1 MSDVYSSPD
10 NSENLANP
18 STSDPPEG
26 ADLLAEPGITVES
39 SDTIPPLE
47 EQATVPIPLPSG
59 SDSVPPVAGGALLST
74 GAPLTSGAP
83 GTTTQPAPITEP
95 ATVAVGTSTPGTR
108 RLGMTLALIALLF
121 ALLGGGLLLA
131 GYNTANAEL
140 QPARVA
146 QAYCT
151 DLQAQQFAQA
161 YALLSSSYQE
171 QVTKA
176 QFTLAGQLQEQVD
189 GRIRGCPTATGP
201 GIDLAFGQPKS
212 HVAFL
217 ITILRSRPFQG
228 HIELIRQQGTWKVQA
243 IEQSLAGTN
252 IAPLVTAST
261 FCSAIIKGDYAAAYN
276 TLSSRQQSIAPESQ
290 FAQQLQS
297 AFGGAVRLNSC
308 TLDFASYH
316 VQVNSAAVAMTFN
329 LTISM
334 SSTGSLTTGL
344 VSILNLRLESGG
356 WKLDDFTPEPA
367 GSA

>member
-1 MSDVYSSPD
+1 
-10 NSENLANP
+10 
-18 STSDPPEG
+18 
-26 ADLLAEPGITVES
+26 
-39 SDTIPPLE
+39 
-47 EQATVPIPLPSG
+47 
-59 SDSVPPVAGGALLST
+59 
-74 GAPLTSGAP
+74 
-83 GTTTQPAPITEP
+83 
-95 ATVAVGTSTPGTR
+95 
-108 RLGMTLALIALLF
+108 LF
-121 ALLGGGLLLA
+121 A

-146 QAYCT
+146 QAFCT
-151 DLQAQQFAQA
+151 DLQTQRFAQA
-161 YALLSSSYQE
+161 YSLLSSSFQQ

-176 QFTLAGQLQEQVD
+176 EFTLASQLQEQVD
-189 GRIRGCPTATGP
+189 GRIRGCPTASGP
-201 GIDLAFGQPKS
+201 SIDLAFGQPKS

-217 ITILRSRPFQG
+217 ITILRSRQFQG
-228 HIELIRQQGTWKVQA
+228 HIELIQQQGTWKVQA

-252 IAPLVTAST
+252 VAPLVTAST

-316 VQVNSAAVAMTFN
+316 VQANSAAVAMTFN
-329 LTISM
+329 LTIST

-356 WKLDDFTPEPA
+356 WKVDDFTPEPA
-367 GSA
+367 TH

>member
-10 NSENLANP
+10 NSENQAGP
-18 STSDPPEG
+18 SASDASEG
-26 ADLLAEPGITVES
+26 AALLAEPGIAVES
-39 SDTIPPLE
+39 SDTTTPLE
-47 EQATVPIPLPSG
+47 EQATAPIPLPSG
-59 SDSVPPVAGGALLST
+59 GDSLQPEA
-74 GAPLTSGAP
+74 SGAP
-83 GTTTQPAPITEP
+83 QASGVSATTTQPAPTLPP
-95 ATVAVGTSTPGTR
+95 ASVEVATSTPGTR
-108 RLGMTLALIALLF
+108 RLRMTLALITLIFVLLV
-121 ALLGGGLLLA
+121 GGLLLA
-131 GYNTANAEL
+131 GFNTANAEL

-151 DLQAQQFAQA
+151 DLQAQHFAQA

-176 QFTLAGQLQEQVD
+176 QFTVASQLQEQVD
-189 GRIRGCPTATGP
+189 GNIRGCPNATGP
-201 GIDLAFGQPKS
+201 GIDLAFGQPKN

-217 ITILRSRPFQG
+217 ITVLRSRPFQG
-228 HIELIRQQGTWKVQA
+228 HIELTRQQGTWKVQA

-252 IAPLVTAST
+252 VAPLVTAST
-261 FCSAIIKGDYAAAYN
+261 FCSAIIRGDYAAAYS
-276 TLSSRQQSIAPESQ
+276 TLSSRQQSIAPETQ

-316 VQVNSAAVAMTFN
+316 VQANSAAVAMTFN

-334 SSTGSLTTGL
+334 PSTGSLTTRL
-344 VSILNLRLESGG
+344 VSILNFKLESSG

-367 GSA
+367 TH